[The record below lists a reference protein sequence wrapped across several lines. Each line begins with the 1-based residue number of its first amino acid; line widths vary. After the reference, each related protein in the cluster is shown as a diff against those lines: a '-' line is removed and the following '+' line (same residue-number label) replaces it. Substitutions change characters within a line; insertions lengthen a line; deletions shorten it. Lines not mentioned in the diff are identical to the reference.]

1 VLDLIRFIGVNAS
14 ISSVLSYIDDK
25 KIKKIANKTNNY
37 QNIFDLLLFFY
48 LKNL

>member
-1 VLDLIRFIGVNAS
+1 MNAS

-25 KIKKIANKTNNY
+25 KIKKITNKTNNY

-48 LKNL
+48 IKNL